1 MKPHPTRDDEPYAIA
16 LIRKVIALKGRLLMA
31 FAALLD
37 QLSSFLSWPPA
48 ILRPTMGMTAPKKS
62 SKMSAAAEPFA

>member
-1 MKPHPTRDDEPYAIA
+1 
-16 LIRKVIALKGRLLMA
+16 MA

-37 QLSSFLSWPPA
+37 QVSSFLLSPPA
-48 ILRPTMGMTAPKKS
+48 LLRPTMGMTAPEKS